1 MQQVCK
7 LFLEEWR
14 FMRIFAKTSMM
25 GKKVRGALVVLL
37 AFFIGRGYGQE
48 LQAPA
53 SVQVPA
59 GSKLLLRVNGR
70 GVQVYTCQAS
80 AADSNQYTWVLLEAK
95 AILYAGAEYGQ
106 KTVRHYFNAKHHPVW
121 ETEDGSSVEGTK
133 LEQADAPDPG
143 DIPWLLLKA
152 SSSSGTGPI
161 VSTAF
166 IQRINTRGG
175 KAPGPKADVSQ
186 KGEKIEVAYTAEY
199 LFYGN

>member
-1 MQQVCK
+1 
-7 LFLEEWR
+7 
-14 FMRIFAKTSMM
+14 MRIFAFMKYRRQ
-25 GKKVRGALVVLL
+25 KVRWALAALL
-37 AFFIGRGYGQE
+37 LLSIGRGYGQE
-48 LQAPA
+48 TTVPT
-53 SVQVPA
+53 SVKVPA
-59 GSKLLLRVNGR
+59 GSKLLLRVKGR

-80 AADSNQYTWVLLEAK
+80 AADTTQYTWVLLEAK
-95 AILYAGAEYGQ
+95 AMLYAGAEYGG

-133 LEQADAPDPG
+133 LQQADAPDQG

-166 IQRINTRGG
+166 IQRINTKGG
-175 KAPGPKADVSQ
+175 KPPGPKADLSQ

-199 LFYGN
+199 LFYGNK

>member
-1 MQQVCK
+1 
-7 LFLEEWR
+7 
-14 FMRIFAKTSMM
+14 MRIFAKTSMM
-25 GKKVRGALVVLL
+25 GKKVRGVLL
-37 AFFIGRGYGQE
+37 VLLVFFIGQQGDGQE
-48 LQAPA
+48 LQVPA

-59 GSKLLLRVNGR
+59 GSKLLLRVKGR

-80 AADSNQYTWVLLEAK
+80 AADTTQYTWVLLEAK
-95 AILYAGAEYGQ
+95 ALLYAGAEYGE

-133 LEQADAPDPG
+133 LQQADAPDQG
-143 DIPWLLLKA
+143 AIPWLLLKA

-175 KAPGPKADVSQ
+175 KAPGARADVSQ

-199 LFYGN
+199 LFYANN

>member
-1 MQQVCK
+1 MKYRHQ
-7 LFLEEWR
+7 
-14 FMRIFAKTSMM
+14 
-25 GKKVRGALVVLL
+25 KVRWVFAALLL
-37 AFFIGRGYGQE
+37 LSMGRGYGQE
-48 LQAPA
+48 TAVPGP
-53 SVQVPA
+53 VQVPA
-59 GSKLLLRVNGR
+59 GSKLLLRVKGR

-80 AADSNQYTWVLLEAK
+80 PTDTTQYVWVLLEAK
-95 AILYAGAEYGQ
+95 AMLYAGAEYRE

-143 DIPWLLLKA
+143 AIPWLLLKA

-166 IQRINTRGG
+166 IQRLNTRGG
-175 KAPGPKADVSQ
+175 KPPGGHPGSDQ
-186 KGEKIEVAYTAEY
+186 KGEKIEVAYSAEY